1 MNNNPGYNN
10 PNYIMSDEELLKFYN
25 DRFNELDKDIIE
37 KSKETILSVL
47 REEDREK
54 ISEAISKSPTRWTG
68 GYHFN
73 WGMKIRN
80 LLRDK
85 VCLDDKLATGNW
97 DDYYAQCVEY
107 ALGLR

>member
-1 MNNNPGYNN
+1 
-10 PNYIMSDEELLKFYN
+10 MSDKELLKFYN